1 MKSMSLIVKICGL
14 STRETLDVALDAGAD
29 MVGFVFFPPSPRHL
43 SLEMARE
50 LGKQARRRASKV
62 ALTVDADD
70 ATLSNIVETLQ
81 PDLLQL
87 HGKETVARLRDIK
100 QKFGLPVMKAIA
112 VETVADLAGLP
123 GYADVADRIL
133 FDARA
138 PKEATRPGG
147 LGAVFDWH
155 VLEQL
160 ELKLP
165 FMVSGGLHA
174 ENVAE
179 AVRVTRAGGV
189 DVSSGVECTPGHKDP
204 EMIRAFIRTARATD
218 PTSPLPVYGE
228 RSDRSCDPGEGEP
241 QRSPLSPNLPQ
252 EPLTPTL
259 PERAS
264 LVSPP
269 QERGEGAETT
279 ARRAQQKS

>member
-1 MKSMSLIVKICGL
+1 MSLIVKICGL

-43 SLEMARE
+43 TIDVARE
-50 LGKQARRRASKV
+50 LGQAVERRAVKV

-70 ATLSNIVETLQ
+70 ATLTAVVEALQ

-87 HGKETVARLRDIK
+87 HGRETPARLREIRR
-100 QKFGLPVMKAIA
+100 KFALPVMKALPVA
-112 VETVADLAGLP
+112 TSADLAILP
-123 GYADVADRIL
+123 DYRDVADRIL

-155 VLEQL
+155 LLENL
-160 ELKLP
+160 ELQIP

-174 ENVAE
+174 GNVAE

-189 DVSSGVECTPGHKDP
+189 DVSSGVERAPGIKDP
-204 EMIRAFIRTARATD
+204 EMIRAFIRTARATEE
-218 PTSPLPVYGE
+218 LMV
-228 RSDRSCDPGEGEP
+228 R
-241 QRSPLSPNLPQ
+241 
-252 EPLTPTL
+252 
-259 PERAS
+259 
-264 LVSPP
+264 
-269 QERGEGAETT
+269 
-279 ARRAQQKS
+279 